1 MRGPVAI
8 GVCTNQHRLAVVV
21 WHRMVQ
27 HGFWRNSITSGFV
40 LRCTYAAP
48 CDIVLYKVVQ
58 FCACAVL
65 HKHVRVKH
73 STALC

>member
-1 MRGPVAI
+1 M
-8 GVCTNQHRLAVVV
+8 N
-21 WHRMVQ
+21 
-27 HGFWRNSITSGFV
+27 SGFV
-40 LRCTYAAP
+40 LRCTYATP

-65 HKHVRVKH
+65 HKHVRMKH